1 MCSCSLPTF
10 HVPDGEIEVLNSFLC
25 LLSSVCLTEAENSH
39 AGVRVSVC
47 GLGLAVVEVLSAAQ
61 TVLVFVVGSSTE
73 LKKWRDFLLLLQPG
87 LTSTSLL

>member
-1 MCSCSLPTF
+1 MLEFVCS
-10 HVPDGEIEVLNSFLC
+10 
-25 LLSSVCLTEAENSH
+25 
-39 AGVRVSVC
+39 C

-87 LTSTSLL
+87 LTSTFLL